1 MANPTC
7 PNCQRQMVVAQPQY
21 CPYCGWSFM
30 APTQPPLVD
39 LAANPYAEIPPV
51 RDLQRPAP
59 LGVIAQRPQPS
70 SPLVLNQPTPARINT
85 SWERAVGTTGGI
97 LTLAVAAVAILFWN
111 LFNPNH
117 SADQWLSTLLTGN
130 CYYNQAANTQCP
142 YYASYMA
149 VLITVIPM
157 AAVAAYWFA
166 LRRLFQERAPWV
178 WLKTV
183 ALAFGFLVAGTVVL
197 GALSDPH
204 AAATAGDTFIA
215 GNPIAF
221 LTTFP
226 AFFVFLLLVA
236 LACSGVGIAFGY
248 YFARWPIER
257 IRHLRSSAWIDLG
270 LTVAVGGAALIAQ
283 YVVYIIFDGHTPPFT
298 RGYWWLP
305 LAAILVAAYACW
317 SALRPPAQPK
327 DA

>member
-1 MANPTC
+1 
-7 PNCQRQMVVAQPQY
+7 MVVAQPQY
-21 CPYCGWSFM
+21 CPYCGWSFI
-30 APTQPPLVD
+30 APTQSPAVD
-39 LAANPYAEIPPV
+39 LAANPYAEIPPA
-51 RDLQRPAP
+51 RNIQRPAP
-59 LGVIAQRPQPS
+59 LGVIGQRPQPS
-70 SPLVLNQPTPARINT
+70 SPLVLNRPQPKHINT
-85 SWERAVGTTGGI
+85 TWERAVGTTGGI

-117 SADQWLSTLLTGN
+117 SADQWLSNALTGH
-130 CYYNQAANTQCP
+130 CYLDQASNAECP

-157 AAVAAYWFA
+157 AAVAAYWFS
-166 LRRLFQERAPWV
+166 LRRLFQEWAPWV
-178 WLKTV
+178 WLKTI
-183 ALAFGFLVAGTVVL
+183 ALAYCFLIVFTVAL

-204 AAATAGDTFIA
+204 AAATFAGTFSA

-221 LTTFP
+221 LAAFP
-226 AFFVFLLLVA
+226 GFFILLLLVA

-257 IRHLRSSAWIDLG
+257 IRHLRSSAWVDLG
-270 LTVAVGGAALIAQ
+270 LAVAAGGAALIAQ
-283 YVVYIIFDGHTPPFT
+283 YLLYIIFDGHTPPFT

-317 SALRPPAQPK
+317 SALRPSAQPK
-327 DA
+327 EQ